1 MRAYVLMEGKLSYFS
16 LETSSV
22 LSQEGVRIYR
32 QAKGWATRLHT
43 SVQNIL

>member
-1 MRAYVLMEGKLSYFS
+1 MEGELSFT

-32 QAKGWATRLHT
+32 QAKEWDTRLHT